1 MKKLLFLSVL
11 SLSCAGNPGAVSAQ
25 PGVQYPYVAN
35 DAKGNP
41 SIIVCRDYQGGMNPG
56 YILTF
61 EELYSLYQYR
71 IPTDRSSYNKFSPRF
86 QVAYKDATQ
95 GTTALDP
102 NVCRDYREGTTTENV
117 YTWRIPTER
126 ELWLICIMETRGL
139 LGGIAEFRTDQPYW
153 AYTSYNA
160 SDYLV
165 VRFGGRNI
173 INNEMSGALRRDA
186 LHKSGE
192 ALIRCI
198 RDLDFVYP
206 E

>member
-11 SLSCAGNPGAVSAQ
+11 SLFCAGNPGAVSAQ

-56 YILTF
+56 YILNF
-61 EELYSLYQYR
+61 EDLYSLYQYYA
-71 IPTDRSSYNKFSPRF
+71 PDDRGSYNKFSPRF
-86 QVAYKDATQ
+86 QVAYKDATE
-95 GTTALDP
+95 GYMALDP
-102 NVCRDYREGTTTENV
+102 GVCRDYREDATTENEH
-117 YTWRIPTER
+117 TWRIPTER

-139 LGGIAEFRTDQPYW
+139 LGGIDEFRKGEPYW
-153 AYTSYNA
+153 AFTTYGS
-160 SDYLV
+160 SDYLA

-173 INNEMSGALRRDA
+173 INNEMSGALKKET

-192 ALIRCI
+192 GRIRCI